1 MLRTRIRPLHL
12 LVLAA
17 LAQAAL
23 EARADAVTEWN
34 LRAGEVMTEAKLG
47 TPPATRAMA
56 FVQTAVAEAA
66 IAAKPAGVDAAI
78 AAANRAVLLKLLPAQ
93 EKMIEA
99 AYNAALAKVADGPAK
114 AEGIATGEQ
123 AAARVLAQRLDDGA
137 ATPEQYR
144 PHAAPGAYVPTVIPA
159 VPHWVNRKPWLMA
172 SASQF
177 RPAGPPSISSDAWAR
192 DFNEVKALGG
202 KKSTVRTEEQT
213 AIAQFWEYSLPPI
226 YYGVVRSV
234 ADQPGRDVVRNAKLY
249 AAVAQSM
256 DDAMISVFEA
266 KYHYNFWR
274 PVTAIRNADGDGTD
288 LTQRDA
294 SWSSLI
300 DAPMHPEYP
309 SGHSVL
315 AGAIGAVIR
324 ADLGKG
330 TAVVLRT
337 TSPSAKG
344 AERKWNGI
352 EEFVG
357 EVGNSR
363 IYAGIHYRTAI
374 NDAAAT
380 GQKIGELAAA
390 RYLAPLRV
398 GQRDFD

>member
-1 MLRTRIRPLHL
+1 MLRTKIRPLHL

-34 LRAGEVMTEAKLG
+34 LRAGEVMTEARLG

-56 FVQTAVAEAA
+56 LVQTAVAEAA
-66 IAAKPAGVDAAI
+66 MAAKPAGVDAAI
-78 AAANRAVLLKLLPAQ
+78 AAANRAVLVKLMPAQ
-93 EKMIEA
+93 EKMVDA
-99 AYNAALAKVADGPAK
+99 AYAAALAKIAEGPAK
-114 AEGIATGEQ
+114 AEGIAAGEQ
-123 AAARVLAQRLDDGA
+123 AAARILAQRLDDGA
-137 ATPEQYR
+137 GTPEQYR
-144 PHAAPGAYVPTVIPA
+144 PHAAPGAYVPTVVPA
-159 VPHWVNRKPWLMA
+159 VPQWVSRKPWLMA

-177 RPAGPPSISSDAWAR
+177 RPSGPPSVSSDAWAR
-192 DFNEVKALGG
+192 DFNEVKAIGG
-202 KKSTVRTEEQT
+202 KKSATRTEEQT

-234 ADQPGRDVVRNAKLY
+234 AEQPGRDTVRNARLY
-249 AAVAQSM
+249 AAVAQAM
-256 DDAMISVFEA
+256 DDALISVFEA

-274 PVTAIRNADGDGTD
+274 PVTAIRNADIDGTD

-309 SGHSVL
+309 SGHSIL

-324 ADLGKG
+324 ADVGKG
-330 TAVVLRT
+330 PVVLRT
-337 TSPSAKG
+337 TSPTAKG

-352 EEFVG
+352 DEFVS

-374 NDAAAT
+374 NDAAAA
-380 GQKIGELAAA
+380 GQKIGDLAAA